1 MLSGTLKAEAR
12 FRVKTENHFEATIS
26 EQFQSNPSETVATRC
41 RENKKII
48 SLPDTFKV
56 EALPPVRFLL
66 VLTHNFEVGRT
77 MNIRLSVF
85 TICGLWFQREQW
97 QNCKSKQAEG
107 VGDKTR
113 KSPRINTGAVIVKFK
128 SLFTFCLEQG

>member
-85 TICGLWFQREQW
+85 TICGMCLQRCLW
-97 QNCKSKQAEG
+97 QNCKSKQAS
-107 VGDKTR
+107 VQQKT
-113 KSPRINTGAVIVKFK
+113 PAIPIAGGYNVQGIQN
-128 SLFTFCLEQG
+128 SLC